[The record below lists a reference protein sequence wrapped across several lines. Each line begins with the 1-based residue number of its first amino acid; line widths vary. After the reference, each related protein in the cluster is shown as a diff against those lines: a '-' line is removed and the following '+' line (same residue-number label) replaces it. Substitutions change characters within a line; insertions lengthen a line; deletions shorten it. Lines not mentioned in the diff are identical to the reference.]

1 MHEAQFVITATTQVG
16 YNGEATSI
24 HHLNASDPVAAKL
37 EAYAW
42 LTDRCFDYPDSD
54 WARGYVQL
62 IDRGSTKVLR
72 NAPPWSTTG
81 PDSNPPPYRGD
92 TNA

>member
-16 YNGEATSI
+16 YKGEATSI
-24 HHLNASDPVAAKL
+24 HHLTARDPVAAKL

-72 NAPPWSTTG
+72 N
-81 PDSNPPPYRGD
+81 SNPPPYRGD